1 MKQLMTLVIAFFA
14 FTATAQQGFFQ
25 TIEANGKDATYIGF
39 SHRTANGDGTY
50 KFERKLPIIRL
61 ELKRLPSGTIYG
73 FRAVDAETGEK
84 VYSQSELSDYGRFDS
99 YPNASHI
106 KHTYT
111 KKGFA
116 IIGDFFFVNDE
127 MSNFSMDYTMQIY
140 VRVGSGDVKADDS
153 KKKKKKKGFLS
164 KLKNLAT
171 MSFGPEHDR
180 FKTTNLDQ
188 MIKEYRAAM
197 KTKQAA
203 PISGKD
209 KAAMA
214 EIERTRKAGD
224 DEIKRYNDSIIA
236 TPAHQRMLKH
246 REDMKTMK
254 SNNIVTLKN
263 NTGRT
268 FYVGRSGSRNKGTK
282 IGSGDSTSW
291 NCDTDAYM
299 QTVSQAGGSNVYT
312 STNSNVYRSNS
323 GCGNTVNIN

>member
-25 TIEANGKDATYIGF
+25 TIEANGEDATYIGF

-140 VRVGSGDVKADDS
+140 VKVGSGDAKADDS
-153 KKKKKKKGFLS
+153 KKKKKKKKGFLS

-171 MSFGPEHDR
+171 MSYGPEHDR

-197 KTKQAA
+197 TIKQAA

-214 EIERTRKAGD
+214 EIERTRKASD
-224 DEIKRYNDSIIA
+224 EEIKKYNDSVIA
-236 TPAHQRMLKH
+236 TPDYQRMLKH
-246 REDMKTMK
+246 RAEMDAME
-254 SNNIVTLKN
+254 SNSPSKVTLVNK
-263 NTGRT
+263 TGSKISICASSGPV
-268 FYVGRSGSRNKGTK
+268 VGSVNSGSSASFSCDGDLYIGVRN
-282 IGSGDSTSW
+282 
-291 NCDTDAYM
+291 
-299 QTVSQAGGSNVYT
+299 GGSITKGRKIY
-312 STNSNVYRSNS
+312 SANSS
-323 GCGNTVNIN
+323 CGGSVSIN